1 MEAKPDGEKW
11 RALDYIESPT
21 FTDKSHTRVLL
32 KAHSWNSRKRPLRA
46 CLHEGGGPQV
56 GEVTCGGLPHL
67 TCKREHIKMRDCMD
81 RRVTPPTRVTS
92 PTWGPP
98 PSCKQALKMPR
109 FGGRLRGMVAHEGCS
124 TCSQST
130 DSLKWSIHPASSKTV
145 MIQFLADFTA
155 NLDQA
160 YDSINEFIIR
170 KFNPL
175 VVVHFRFIAVFLH
188 AL

>member
-1 MEAKPDGEKW
+1 M
-11 RALDYIESPT
+11 SPT

-32 KAHSWNSRKRPLRA
+32 KAHSRNFRKRPL
-46 CLHEGGGPQV
+46 
-56 GEVTCGGLPHL
+56 
-67 TCKREHIKMRDCMD
+67 KM
-81 RRVTPPTRVTS
+81 
-92 PTWGPP
+92 
-98 PSCKQALKMPR
+98 Q
-109 FGGRLRGMVAHEGCS
+109 RLRGMVAHEGCS